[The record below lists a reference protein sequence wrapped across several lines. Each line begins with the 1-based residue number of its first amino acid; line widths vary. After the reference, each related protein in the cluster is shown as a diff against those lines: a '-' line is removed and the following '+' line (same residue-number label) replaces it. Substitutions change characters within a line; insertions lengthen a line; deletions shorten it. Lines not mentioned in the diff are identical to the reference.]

1 MTFRVVF
8 TESARKELE
17 KLDKYTQKI
26 ILLWLQKNLDGCSD
40 PRIHGKA
47 LTSNRVGQWRYRV
60 GEYRIMVS
68 IEDDKLV
75 ILVIAVGLRREI
87 YSK

>member
-8 TESARKELE
+8 TESARKELK

-60 GEYRIMVS
+60 GDYRILAS

-75 ILVIAVGLRREI
+75 ILVIAVGHRREV

>member
-8 TESARKELE
+8 IESARKELK

-26 ILLWLQKNLDGCSD
+26 ILLWLQKNLDGCTD

-47 LTSNRVGQWRYRV
+47 LTANKVGQWRYRV
-60 GEYRIMVS
+60 GDYRILAS

-75 ILVIAVGLRREI
+75 ILVIAVGHRREV

>member
-8 TESARKELE
+8 TESARKELK

-47 LTSNRVGQWRYRV
+47 LTSNRVGQWRYRI
-60 GEYRIMVS
+60 GDYRIIAS

-75 ILVIAVGLRREI
+75 ILVIAVGHRREI

>member
-8 TESARKELE
+8 TESARKELK

-47 LTSNRVGQWRYRV
+47 LTSNRAGQWRYRI
-60 GEYRIMVS
+60 GDYRIIAS

-75 ILVIAVGLRREI
+75 ILVIAVGHRREI

>member
-8 TESARKELE
+8 TESARKELK

-26 ILLWLQKNLDGCSD
+26 ILLWLQKNLDGCTD

-47 LTSNRVGQWRYRV
+47 LTANKVGQWRYRV
-60 GEYRIMVS
+60 GEYRILAS

-75 ILVIAVGLRREI
+75 ILVIAVGHRR
-87 YSK
+87 

>member
-8 TESARKELE
+8 TESARKELK

-26 ILLWLQKNLDGCSD
+26 ILLWLQKNLDGCTD

-47 LTSNRVGQWRYRV
+47 LTTNRVGQWRYRV
-60 GEYRIMVS
+60 GDYRILAS

-75 ILVIAVGLRREI
+75 ILVIAVGHRREV

>member
-8 TESARKELE
+8 TESARKELK

-26 ILLWLQKNLDGCSD
+26 ILLWLQKNLDGCTD

-47 LTSNRVGQWRYRV
+47 LTANKVGQWRYRV
-60 GEYRIMVS
+60 GDYRILTS

-75 ILVIAVGLRREI
+75 ILVIAVGHRREI

>member
-8 TESARKELE
+8 TESARKELK

-26 ILLWLQKNLDGCSD
+26 ILLWLRKNLDGCTD

-47 LTSNRVGQWRYRV
+47 LTANKVGQWRYRV
-60 GEYRIMVS
+60 GDYRILAS
-68 IEDDKLV
+68 IEDDKIV
-75 ILVIAVGLRREI
+75 ILVIAVGK
-87 YSK
+87 SSFQKP

>member
-8 TESARKELE
+8 TESARKELK

-40 PRIHGKA
+40 PRIYGKA

-60 GEYRIMVS
+60 GDYRIIAS

-75 ILVIAVGLRREI
+75 ILVIAVGHRREI

>member
-8 TESARKELE
+8 TESARKELK

-60 GEYRIMVS
+60 GDYRIIAS

-75 ILVIAVGLRREI
+75 ILVIAVGHRREV

>member
-8 TESARKELE
+8 TESARKELK

-26 ILLWLQKNLDGCSD
+26 ILLWLQKNLDGCTD

-47 LTSNRVGQWRYRV
+47 LTANKVGQWRYRV
-60 GEYRIMVS
+60 GDYRILTS

-75 ILVIAVGLRREI
+75 ILVIAVGHRREV

>member
-8 TESARKELE
+8 TESARKELK

-26 ILLWLQKNLDGCSD
+26 ILLWLQKNLDGCTD

-47 LTSNRVGQWRYRV
+47 LTANRVGQWRYRV
-60 GEYRIMVS
+60 GDYRILAS

-75 ILVIAVGLRREI
+75 ILVIAVGHRREA

>member
-47 LTSNRVGQWRYRV
+47 LTSDRVGQWRYRV

>member
-8 TESARKELE
+8 TESARKELK

-26 ILLWLQKNLDGCSD
+26 ILLWLQKNLDGCTD

-47 LTSNRVGQWRYRV
+47 LTANKVGQWRYRV
-60 GEYRIMVS
+60 GDYRILAS

-75 ILVIAVGLRREI
+75 ILVIAVGHRREV

>member
-8 TESARKELE
+8 TESARKELK

-47 LTSNRVGQWRYRV
+47 LTSSRVGQWRYRI
-60 GEYRIMVS
+60 GDYRIIAS

-75 ILVIAVGLRREI
+75 ILVIAVGHRREI